1 MTQNLITFFER
12 NAAIFKVATIAF
24 LALMLLIP
32 VSLIDALVIER
43 KNRQLAALEEVSS
56 KWGFEQ
62 QVAGPILTIPYY
74 TFDLNKDNERINVVR
89 KLIYFLPEKLD
100 ISGIIDPEIRRR
112 GLFKVPV
119 YRSDIRLEG
128 HFSTP
133 VTDIASTNTEIDWA
147 GASVTLGL
155 SDMRGITE
163 AIDFI
168 WNNEK
173 IVCEPGASIE
183 GTIPSG
189 VTVYIQLDQLKPSEP
204 YSFSINISLNGSRS
218 ISFIP
223 LGRETTAKIN
233 STWKDPGFNGAFLP
247 ATRDI
252 SAQGFLA
259 TWKIIELNRNYPQR
273 WTDKNVDLS
282 GSSFGVELI
291 LQGDT
296 YQLTER
302 SIKYAILFIAL
313 TFMSFF
319 FIEIIHRQR
328 VHPIQYILVGFG
340 LALFYLL
347 LLSLSEHIGFKL
359 SYLIA
364 SIAIVSM
371 ITGYSGTIFKNH
383 KLIALM
389 ATILFVLYG
398 FLFILLQMQDLTLLI
413 GSAGLFIILSTVMY
427 LSRKIDWYNLS
438 GIDDNDK
445 NE

>member
-1 MTQNLITFFER
+1 MAQNLITFFER
-12 NAAIFKVATIAF
+12 NAAIFKVAAIAF
-24 LALMLLIP
+24 LALILLIP
-32 VSLIDALVIER
+32 VVMIDELVKER
-43 KNRQLAALEEVSS
+43 KTRQFEALAEVSA

-62 QVAGPILTIPYY
+62 QVIGPILAVPFY
-74 TFDLNKDNERINVVR
+74 TFDLNKDKERINVER
-89 KLIYFLPEKLD
+89 KLVYFLPEQLD
-100 ISGIIDPEIRRR
+100 ISGTIDPEIRYR
-112 GLFKVPV
+112 GLFKIPV
-119 YRSDIRLEG
+119 YHSSLRLDG
-128 HFSTP
+128 QFSAP
-133 VTDIASTNTEIDWA
+133 DMGINDPNTEIDWS
-147 GASVTLGL
+147 GATITLGI

-163 AIDFI
+163 PINFR
-168 WNNEK
+168 WNNE
-173 IVCEPGASIE
+173 IMNCEPGVSIE
-183 GTIPSG
+183 NIVKSG
-189 VTVYIQLDQLKPSEP
+189 ITVSNPLDYENKTESYL
-204 YSFSINISLNGSRS
+204 FSINISLNGSKA
-218 ISFIP
+218 ISFVP
-223 LGRETTAKIN
+223 LGKVTTTIIN
-233 STWKDPGFNGAFLP
+233 SSWKDPSFNGAFLP
-247 ATRDI
+247 TTRDI
-252 SAQGFLA
+252 SGQGFSA
-259 TWKIIELNRNYPQR
+259 TWKVLELNRNYPQR
-273 WTDKNVDLS
+273 WTGKNVDLLNS
-282 GSSFGVELI
+282 AYGVELI
-291 LQGDT
+291 LPGDS

-302 SIKYAILFIAL
+302 SIKYAILFITL